1 MAKHHATAAGICQ
14 SYGVH
19 YCAAHDLKEMRE
31 GIDWLVNGMVDVERP
46 LLLEV
51 FTDSAEDMRVLK
63 EYFAGFAFN

>member
-1 MAKHHATAAGICQ
+1 M
-14 SYGVH
+14 
-19 YCAAHDLKEMRE
+19 KEMRE

-63 EYFAGFAFN
+63 EYFAGFAQD